1 MAIYALAFS
10 AAAAGFYIGE
20 EVGLRFR
27 RHVIRAWS
35 EAGARRSTA
44 EIPQR
49 LIRQVFELDADFV
62 EALWALDQL
71 AEARARFL
79 ADLPRRARP
88 LLSQP
93 GLRPRDD
100 VRLPATTPSRSWL
113 RSEP

>member
-1 MAIYALAFS
+1 
-10 AAAAGFYIGE
+10 
-20 EVGLRFR
+20 
-27 RHVIRAWS
+27 
-35 EAGARRSTA
+35 
-44 EIPQR
+44 
-49 LIRQVFELDADFV
+49 VFELDADFV